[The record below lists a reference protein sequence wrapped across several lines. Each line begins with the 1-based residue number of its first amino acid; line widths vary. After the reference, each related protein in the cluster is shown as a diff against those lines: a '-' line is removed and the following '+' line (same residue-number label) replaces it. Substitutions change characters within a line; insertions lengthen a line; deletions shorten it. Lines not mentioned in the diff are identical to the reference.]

1 PATRLTMRKI
11 KEILRLKFELKLKN
25 REIARSCQIPHSTV
39 ADYLRRARDA
49 GLTWPLVPDLDEEA
63 SERRLFADGPWA
75 RPSDIRLPDFASVP
89 DELRCHKHVTLQ
101 LLWQEYKE
109 AHPDGYQYSRFC
121 ELYKRWVRKLD
132 LILRLPTR
140 IPYLGTIFRI
150 CDQYWPYVSDAAD
163 ADTAPNEYVTAI
175 RNTLLSLGCTTGRF
189 GPPEQRQTLEFQKR
203 GVPLT
208 TS

>member
-1 PATRLTMRKI
+1 MRKI

-39 ADYLRRARDA
+39 ANYLRRARDA

-63 SERRLFADGPWA
+63 LERRLFADGPWA
-75 RPSDIRLPDFASVP
+75 RTREIRLPDFASIH

-121 ELYKRWVRKLD
+121 ELYNRWARKLD
-132 LILRLPTR
+132 VVLRQEHR
-140 IPYLGTIFRI
+140 
-150 CDQYWPYVSDAAD
+150 AA
-163 ADTAPNEYVTAI
+163 V
-175 RNTLLSLGCTTGRF
+175 
-189 GPPEQRQTLEFQKR
+189 
-203 GVPLT
+203 
-208 TS
+208 